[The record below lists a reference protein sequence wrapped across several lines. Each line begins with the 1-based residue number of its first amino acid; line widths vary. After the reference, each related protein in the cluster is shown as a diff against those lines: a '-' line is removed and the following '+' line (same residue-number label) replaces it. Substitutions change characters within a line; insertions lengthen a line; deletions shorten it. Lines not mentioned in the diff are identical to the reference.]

1 MYSSTNF
8 AAPPGSSILFY
19 LNGQRIVVDHP
30 DLDMTLLQYL
40 RSTGLTG
47 TKLGCGEG
55 GCGACT
61 VMVSRYDTDESRV
74 IHASVN
80 ACLCPLVTID
90 GKHVITVEG
99 LRMSAKPHPIQERIA
114 LLHGSQCGFCTPGFV
129 MSLYTLL
136 RNKPN
141 PTEHEIE
148 ECFDGNLC
156 RCTGYRPILDAAKTF
171 ADMAWK
177 QGTAA
182 ADGSIYVS
190 ESKAKGGCGIDGC
203 CRLQKSSE
211 AVVTSFG
218 SAIVHDP
225 TKSPTSIANGGCC
238 NGSGSD
244 SGSCCKARK
253 QHDSPQAG
261 CKAVNQAEADKAAV
275 ISRFQRYDPTQELI
289 FPPFLIRYAKR
300 TTNDSE
306 PQLRPLDITS
316 TDAHSWCQRYIR
328 PLTLSELLAALE
340 QHPDAKLVAGNS
352 RLGMQVK
359 LKRSKFPM
367 QIYVNDIP
375 ELRQISETSSGVTFG
390 ANITLAKF
398 ERALDS
404 FVAKYGAQQT
414 QSLAALR
421 ENLRH
426 IANSQI
432 RNVATIA
439 GNIVTASPISD
450 LNPVFLAAG
459 AILTLASTGG
469 ERRVPISE
477 FILGYQRT
485 AMLPGE
491 VLVSVSVLFNKEGEV
506 VRAFKQAKRKVNDI
520 AIVTCGFR
528 VRVDENR
535 RVVDAAFAYGGVA
548 STTVLAHA
556 AASAA
561 IGSTWGDRAAL
572 DCVLGACQQELQ
584 LDYAAQGG
592 MAEYRMALTTSFL
605 FKFWGISCNVLRIT
619 CTESMFAH
627 ELSEERVVSKARQ
640 EYAPV
645 EDRVIVGKGVAHL
658 AALKQVTGEA
668 RYVDDMPELAGEL
681 HVGLVL
687 STRVHARILGI
698 NAEKALSLPGV
709 VRVLTARDVPGENH
723 WNIFKDEEILPAD
736 TVFYYGQPLALIL
749 AATQRIAQEA
759 ARLVSV
765 TYKDLPAVLSIRD
778 AIAQSSFYDETCQL
792 INGDVDTALTA
803 ADLVLE
809 GESYCGAQEHFYL
822 ETMVAIAVPKGED
835 GELEVF
841 ASTQNP
847 TEAQMVIAQ
856 VLGVPASR
864 VVCRVKRIGGGFGG
878 KDARSI
884 PIAAFAALGAHNTG
898 RSVRIA
904 LGRDEDMQT
913 SGQRH
918 PFLGKWTVGV
928 TKEGRILGMRMQI
941 YNNGG
946 FSHDMSVG
954 VLEHATAHL
963 DNCYRMSATDFL
975 GRVCRTNTQS
985 KTAFRGFGACQGMF
999 LTESMLCEV
1008 ADRLGLS
1015 VEAVREINLYQHGD
1029 ATPFN
1034 QKLVGWNVPRM
1045 WTQLKAKAKYDERRQ
1060 AVDEFNSQSIH
1071 RKRGLAM
1078 LPTKFGISFEV
1089 KHLNQG
1095 MALVHVY
1102 MDGSVLVAHGGTEM
1116 GQGLHTKMAMVAAE
1130 TLELPLESIFISET
1144 ATNTAANTS
1153 PTAASVSSDLNGYAV
1168 YNACKELADR
1178 LRPYRQR
1185 MAGESFAAIAKAA
1198 YLDCCNLT
1206 ATGHY
1211 CTPDIGY
1218 DWAKNEGLLYFYFTQ
1233 GVAIAE
1239 VELDTLTGTH
1249 STLRVDIIMDIGR
1262 SLNKA
1267 LDIGQIEGAFA
1278 QGQGW
1283 TTMEE
1288 FLHSS
1293 STGQTFTTGPS
1304 SYKIPSA
1311 MDIPRDFRVELLEG
1325 ADTSALKTIF
1335 SSKGV
1340 GEPPLFLGASVFF
1353 ALRDAVLAKRRQ
1365 LGVTA
1370 PLHMESPATPETLR
1384 MACEDRLALMARIPQ
1399 DLREGKAPFVI
1410 RI

>member
-1 MYSSTNF
+1 MTMSSFTTP
-8 AAPPGSSILFY
+8 AASRGSSILFY
-19 LNGQRIVVDHP
+19 LNGQRVVVDHP

-40 RSTGLTG
+40 RSTRLTG

-61 VMVSRYDTDESRV
+61 VMVSRYDTDESRI
-74 IHASVN
+74 IHASVI

-99 LRMSAKPHPIQERIA
+99 LGTSAKPHPVQERIA

-136 RNKPN
+136 RNNPS

-171 ADMAWK
+171 ADIAWR
-177 QGTAA
+177 QGTVA

-190 ESKAKGGCGIDGC
+190 EPKAKGGCGIDGC
-203 CRLQKSSE
+203 CRLQTSPE
-211 AVVTSFG
+211 AVVADGG

-225 TKSPTSIANGGCC
+225 TKAPTSIANGDCDKGSGCC
-238 NGSGSD
+238 KMQKRHD
-244 SGSCCKARK
+244 SGLAECKV
-253 QHDSPQAG
+253 
-261 CKAVNQAEADKAAV
+261 VNQAETDKAAV
-275 ISRFQRYDPTQELI
+275 IARFQRYDPTQELI
-289 FPPFLIRYAKR
+289 FPPFLIRYAKGA
-300 TTNDSE
+300 TNDSE

-316 TDAHSWCQRYIR
+316 TDAQSWCQRYIR
-328 PLTLSELLAALE
+328 PLTLSELLVALE
-340 QHPDAKLVAGNS
+340 KHPDAKLVAGNS
-352 RLGMQVK
+352 RLGMQIK
-359 LKRSKFPM
+359 LKRSKFPT

-375 ELRQISETSSGVTFG
+375 ELRQISETSDGVTFG
-390 ANITLAKF
+390 ANITLARF
-398 ERALDS
+398 ERVLDV
-404 FVAKYGAQQT
+404 FAAKHGAQRT

-421 ENLRH
+421 ENLRY

-459 AILTLASTGG
+459 ATLTLASTSG
-469 ERRVPISE
+469 ERHVPISE

-485 AMLPGE
+485 AMRPDE
-491 VLVSVSVLFNKEGEV
+491 VLVSVSVPFNNEGEV
-506 VRAFKQAKRKVNDI
+506 VRAFKQAKRKINDI
-520 AIVTCGFR
+520 AIVTCGLR
-528 VRVDENR
+528 VQVDENR

-548 STTVLAHA
+548 PTTVLAHA
-556 AASAA
+556 AARAA
-561 IGSTWGDRAAL
+561 IGGTWGDRAAL
-572 DCVLGACQQELQ
+572 DRVLGACQQELQ
-584 LDYAAQGG
+584 LDYAVPGG

-605 FKFWGISCNVLRIT
+605 FKFWAISCDALGIT
-619 CTESMFAH
+619 CAESMLAH
-627 ELSEERVVSKARQ
+627 ELGDGDEHVVSKARQ

-668 RYVDDMPELAGEL
+668 RYVNDMPELAGEL

-698 NAEKALSLPGV
+698 DAEKALALPGV
-709 VRVLTARDVPGENH
+709 VQVLTARDVPGENH
-723 WNIFKDEEILPAD
+723 WNLFKDEEILPSD
-736 TVFYYGQPLALIL
+736 TTHYHGQPLALVL
-749 AATQRIAQEA
+749 ATTRKIAQEA

-765 TYKDLPAVLSIRD
+765 DYEDLPAVLSIRD
-778 AIAQSSFYDETCQL
+778 AISQSSFFSETRQH
-792 INGDVDTALTA
+792 INGDVDTALAA
-803 ADLVLE
+803 ADFVLE
-809 GESYCGAQEHFYL
+809 GESYCGVQEHFYM
-822 ETMVAIAVPKGED
+822 ETMCAVAVPKGED
-835 GELEVF
+835 GELEVI
-841 ASTQNP
+841 ASTQNL
-847 TEAQMVIAQ
+847 TETQMTIAQ

-864 VVCRVKRIGGGFGG
+864 VICRVKRLGGGFGG
-878 KDARSI
+878 KDLRSV
-884 PIAAFAALGAHNTG
+884 PISAFAALGAHHTG
-898 RSVRIA
+898 RSVRIT
-904 LGRDEDMQT
+904 LDRDEDMQT

-928 TKEGRILGMRMQI
+928 TKEGRILGLRARI
-941 YNNGG
+941 YSNGG
-946 FSHDMSVG
+946 FSRDMSIA
-954 VLEHATAHL
+954 VLERAITHF
-963 DNCYRMSATDFL
+963 DNCYRMCATDFL

-985 KTAFRGFGACQGMF
+985 KTAFRGFGGCQGMF
-999 LTESMLCEV
+999 LSESMLCEV
-1008 ADRLGLS
+1008 ADRLGLR
-1015 VEAVREINLYQHGD
+1015 VEAVREINMYQPGD
-1029 ATPFN
+1029 LTPFN

-1045 WTQLKAKAKYDERRQ
+1045 WTQLRAKAKYDERRQ
-1060 AVDEFNSQSIH
+1060 AVDEFNRQSIH

-1078 LPTKFGISFEV
+1078 LPTKFSISFDITF
-1089 KHLNQG
+1089 LNQG

-1102 MDGSVLVAHGGTEM
+1102 MDGSVLVTHGGTEM

-1144 ATNTAANTS
+1144 ATNTTANTS
-1153 PTAASVSSDLNGYAV
+1153 PTGASVSSDLNGYAV
-1168 YNACKELADR
+1168 YNACKELVDR

-1185 MAGESFAAIAKAA
+1185 MAGEPFAKIAMAA
-1198 YLDCCNLT
+1198 YLDRCNLT

-1211 CTPDIGY
+1211 CTPDIGF
-1218 DWAKNEGLLYFYFTQ
+1218 DWDKNEGLLSFYHTQ

-1239 VELDTLTGTH
+1239 VELDTLTGSH
-1249 STLRVDIIMDIGR
+1249 STLRVDIIMDVGR

-1267 LDIGQIEGAFA
+1267 IDIGQIEGAFA

-1283 TTMEE
+1283 TTSEE

-1293 STGQTFTTGPS
+1293 LTGQTFTTGPS

-1311 MDIPRDFRVELLEG
+1311 MDIPRDFRVELLED

-1384 MACEDRLALMARIPQ
+1384 MACEDQLTLMAQIPQ
-1399 DLREGKAPFVI
+1399 DLREGKAPSVT

>member
-1 MYSSTNF
+1 M
-8 AAPPGSSILFY
+8 SSILFY
-19 LNGQRIVVDHP
+19 LNGQRVVVDRP

-61 VMVSRYDTDESRV
+61 VMVSRYDTDESRI
-74 IHASVN
+74 IHSSVN

-99 LRMSAKPHPIQERIA
+99 LGTSANPHPVQERIA

-177 QGTAA
+177 QGTVA
-182 ADGSIYVS
+182 ADGTAHVV
-190 ESKAKGGCGIDGC
+190 EKKGGCGIDGC
-203 CRLQKSSE
+203 CRLQKSPE
-211 AVVTSFG
+211 AVVTNG
-218 SAIVHDP
+218 SPIVHDP
-225 TKSPTSIANGGCC
+225 IKAPTSITSGCGK
-238 NGSGSD
+238 GSECCKVQKRHD
-244 SGSCCKARK
+244 SGHAEST
-253 QHDSPQAG
+253 
-261 CKAVNQAEADKAAV
+261 AVNQAEADKAAV
-275 ISRFQRYDPTQELI
+275 IAKFQRYDPTQELI

-300 TTNDSE
+300 TTSDSE
-306 PQLRPLDITS
+306 PQLLPLDIAS
-316 TDAHSWCQRYIR
+316 TDAQSWCKRYIR
-328 PLTLSELLAALE
+328 PLTLSALLTALE
-340 QHPDAKLVAGNS
+340 QYPDAKLVAGNS
-352 RLGMQVK
+352 EVGVEIK
-359 LKRSKFPM
+359 LKRSKFAT

-375 ELRQISETSSGVTFG
+375 ELRLISETPEGVAFG

-398 ERALDS
+398 EQALDA
-404 FVAKYGAQQT
+404 FTAKHGERRT

-421 ENLRH
+421 ENLRYF
-426 IANSQI
+426 AGNQI

-459 AILTLASTGG
+459 ATLTLASTQG
-469 ERRVPISE
+469 ERQVPITE
-477 FILGYQRT
+477 FFLGYRRT
-485 AMLPGE
+485 AMRAGE
-491 VLVSVSVLFNKEGEV
+491 VLVSVSVPFNKEGEV
-506 VRAFKQAKRKVNDI
+506 IRAFKQAKRKDDDI
-520 AIVTCGFR
+520 AIVTCGLR
-528 VRVDENR
+528 IRVDENQ

-548 STTVLAHA
+548 PTTVLAHA
-556 AASAA
+556 AAKAA
-561 IGSTWGDRAAL
+561 VGGTWGDREVL
-572 DCVLGACQQELQ
+572 DRVLGACQQELK
-584 LDYAAQGG
+584 LDYAVPGG
-592 MAEYRMALTTSFL
+592 MAEYRTALTTSFL
-605 FKFWGISCNVLRIT
+605 FKFWAVSCCALRIA
-619 CTESMFAH
+619 CAESALAH
-627 ELSEERVVSKARQ
+627 ELDEEERVVSKARQ

-645 EDRVIVGKGVAHL
+645 EDRAIVGKGVAHL

-668 RYVDDMPELAGEL
+668 RYVDDMPPIAGEL

-687 STRVHARILGI
+687 STRAHAHILGI
-698 NAEKALSLPGV
+698 NADKALALPGV

-736 TVFYYGQPLALIL
+736 TVHYYGQPLALVL
-749 AATQRIAQEA
+749 ATTQKTAQEA
-759 ARLVSV
+759 ARLVAV
-765 TYKDLPAVLSIRD
+765 TYEELPAVLSIRD
-778 AIAQSSFYDETCQL
+778 AVAQSSFYDETRQL
-792 INGDVDTALTA
+792 INGDVDKALAA
-803 ADLVLE
+803 ADLVLD

-822 ETMVAIAVPKGED
+822 ETMGAIAVPKGED
-835 GELEVF
+835 GEMEVF

-847 TEAQMVIAQ
+847 TEAQMVVAE

-864 VVCRVKRIGGGFGG
+864 VVCRVKRMGGGFGG
-878 KDARSI
+878 KESRSVL
-884 PIAAFAALGAHNTG
+884 IAAFAALGAHHTG

-904 LGRDEDMQT
+904 LDRDEDMQV

-918 PFLGKWTVGV
+918 PFYGRWTVGV
-928 TKEGRILGMRMQI
+928 TKEGRILGLRARI
-941 YNNGG
+941 YSNGG
-946 FSHDMSVG
+946 FSHDLSIG
-954 VLEHATAHL
+954 VLERAVSHL
-963 DNCYRMSATDFL
+963 DNCYRMPATDFV

-985 KTAFRGFGACQGMF
+985 NTAFRSFGGCQGMF
-999 LTESMLCEV
+999 LSENMLCEV
-1008 ADRLGLS
+1008 ADRLILS
-1015 VEAVREINLYQHGD
+1015 VDHVREINLYQTGD
-1029 ATPFN
+1029 VTPFS
-1034 QKLVGWNVPRM
+1034 QKLDDWNVPQM
-1045 WTQLKAKAKYDERRQ
+1045 WAQLKSKACYDERRQ
-1060 AVDEFNSQSIH
+1060 AVDEFNRQSTH

-1078 LPTKFGISFEV
+1078 LPTKFGISFGV

-1095 MALVHVY
+1095 MALVHIY

-1153 PTAASVSSDLNGYAV
+1153 PTAASASSDLNGFAV

-1178 LRPYRQR
+1178 LRPYRER
-1185 MAGESFAAIAKAA
+1185 MAGEPFAKIAKVA
-1198 YLDCCNLT
+1198 YLDRCNLT
-1206 ATGHY
+1206 AAGHY
-1211 CTPDIGY
+1211 CTPDIGFN
-1218 DWAKNEGLLYFYFTQ
+1218 WMKNEGLLYFYFTQ

-1239 VELDTLTGTH
+1239 VELDTLTGSH
-1249 STLRVDIIMDIGR
+1249 STLRVDIIMDVGR

-1267 LDIGQIEGAFA
+1267 IDIGQIEGAFA

-1283 TTMEE
+1283 TTTEE
-1288 FLHSS
+1288 FLYFPN
-1293 STGQTFTTGPS
+1293 GRLFTTGPGN
-1304 SYKIPSA
+1304 YKIPSA
-1311 MDIPRDFRVELLEG
+1311 MDIPRDFRVDLLEG
-1325 ADTSALKTIF
+1325 SDTSVLRTIF

-1353 ALRDAVLAKRRQ
+1353 ALRDAVLAKRREV
-1365 LGVTA
+1365 GV
-1370 PLHMESPATPETLR
+1370 PGRLVMESPATPEILR
-1384 MACEDRLALMARIPQ
+1384 MACEDQLAQMARIPGV
-1399 DLREGKAPFVI
+1399 LKEGKTPFVV